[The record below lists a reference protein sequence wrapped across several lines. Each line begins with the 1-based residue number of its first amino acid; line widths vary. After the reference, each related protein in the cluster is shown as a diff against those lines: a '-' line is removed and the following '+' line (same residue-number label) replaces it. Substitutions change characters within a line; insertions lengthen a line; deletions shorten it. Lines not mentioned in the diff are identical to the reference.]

1 MDKEALLMR
10 LTEIEWDDFEVK
22 EAFGELP
29 KNIWG
34 TVSAFSN
41 TAGGWIILGVAQR
54 GKTFEVTGVKNPEKL
69 EQDMVTTLRS
79 QTKFNKII
87 NPLCKKYN
95 IDGKIVLGFYIPL
108 AEIKPVYYNTPQN
121 TFIRT
126 ASGDQRASEY
136 ELNALFRDQSF
147 GVMSD
152 KPVEGTSINSLCK
165 DSYLNFRDYL
175 RRMNPELP
183 YNKLDDDKFNEK
195 LQIVRDGKLTYGSL
209 LFLGDNVAIQHN
221 FPDFRVDYLE
231 IPGFSYA
238 DAKPR
243 YTFRIPEQENLWE
256 YYFVLIQRLRIYADN
271 PFRMGDMGIA
281 YEDNPQLDALREA
294 LVNLLMHSDFFSPM
308 KPRIRVFVNRI
319 EFENPG
325 AFPRPIEELLHKD
338 VSVPRNPVIAKLC
351 RCAKFCE
358 NAGYGFDKML
368 VWQNETNS
376 DVLFENR
383 IDAVKVTFMLKEGN
397 IDISDDKMDEKD
409 KIKGGMKGGMKGA
422 ENQILSDSQQLIIEQ
437 INHNPQISIIGL
449 SDLIKMNPSAVQ
461 KHLNKLKETGIIKR
475 EGADR
480 GGKWIIKK

>member
-22 EAFGELP
+22 EASVELP
-29 KNIWG
+29 KSIWE

-54 GKTFEVTGVKNPEKL
+54 GKKFELTGVRKPEKM
-69 EQDMVTTLRS
+69 EQDMITTLRS

-87 NPLCKKYN
+87 NPVCKKYD
-95 IDGKIVLGFYIPL
+95 IEGKTILAFYIPL
-108 AEIKPVYYNTPQN
+108 AETKPIYYNNPKN

-147 GVMSD
+147 GIMSD
-152 KPVEGTSINSLCK
+152 KTVDGTSMDSLSK
-165 DSYLNFRDYL
+165 ASYLNFRDYL
-175 RRMNPELP
+175 RRMNPELT
-183 YNKLDDDKFNEK
+183 YNKLDDASFNEK
-195 LQIVRDGKLTYGSL
+195 LQIVRDGKLTYGGL
-209 LFLGDNVAIQHN
+209 LFLGDNVSIQHN
-221 FPDFRVDYLE
+221 FPDFRIDYLE

-243 YTFRIPEQENLWE
+243 YTFRIPEQENIWE

-271 PFRMGDMGIA
+271 PFHMGNMGIA
-281 YEDNPQLDALREA
+281 YEDSPQLDALREA

-308 KPRIRVFVNRI
+308 KPRIRVFFNRI

-325 AFPRPIEELLHKD
+325 AFPRPIEELLRED

-368 VWQNETNS
+368 AWKKETNH

-383 IDAVKVTFMLKEGN
+383 VDSVKVTFMLKNGN
-397 IDISDDKMDEKD
+397 VDISDGLTSNHDSGQ
-409 KIKGGMKGGMKGA
+409 KGGQKGGQK
-422 ENQILSDSQQLIIEQ
+422 QLLSDSQLMIIEQ
-437 INHNPQISIIGL
+437 IKQNPQISRKGI
-449 SDLIKMNPSAVQ
+449 SDFLGINPSAVQ
-461 KHLNKLKETGIIKR
+461 KHLAKLKESGIIIR

-480 GGKWIIKK
+480 GGKWLLL